1 MDQPSPFV
9 RQTSIE
15 QISFKLSEVEEIVLE
30 QILLAA
36 DNNSVLNMKVIADQV
51 PYPQEVVSAAVDKLL
66 AMGLIHITMTS
77 ELLE

>member
-36 DNNSVLNMKVIADQV
+36 DNNSVLNMQVIADQV
-51 PYPQEVVSAAVDKLL
+51 PYPQEVVSAEIGRASCRERV
-66 AMGLIHITMTS
+66 
-77 ELLE
+77 